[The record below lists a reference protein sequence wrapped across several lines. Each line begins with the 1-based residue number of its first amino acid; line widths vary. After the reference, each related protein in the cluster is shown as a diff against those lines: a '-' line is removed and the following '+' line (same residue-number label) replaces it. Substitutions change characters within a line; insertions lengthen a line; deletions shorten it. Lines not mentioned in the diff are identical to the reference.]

1 MAYVFSKESPVL
13 YFKPRAHVNPGGRN
27 EREYILWPAWAYRVV
42 APEVRDRKINV
53 LEKAVLGLCRA
64 GVTIAQ
70 EIALKIHIHPDLAVH
85 IMLGLRQNG
94 FIGYGGLPTQKG
106 IDVLQEET
114 LEDHKLITGYFFQDP
129 WELSLWPRFVEKLD
143 YADLEFTD
151 NGFPHLVFGSTGK
164 PWYQRAYMQFP
175 ERNADPRE
183 PGATEILRRTCQH
196 RRDLRNASSFQQ
208 WEEEFLDDMGSVP
221 LERISIVDEHPEPV
235 FLTTYL
241 YLPKDGT
248 DIDWYVCDPFGL
260 GHSPFLRRLIEKR
273 IDQYKEKQVQQYRGL
288 FKAVNRLIGNSLHTD
303 FKDYNETLEK
313 LRGDAVLTV
322 ENNLSSKIRSHKKAY
337 KNLTDMEYSLK
348 KAGER
353 CSGQE
358 VRAIMT
364 EARITLEAL
373 FGDIKESYPTNG
385 VWKKLYVNG
394 KPNSDREFIRE
405 LLNRAADKIGFQ
417 TPIPSAIANVKPG
430 QIKSVA
436 DYDDNWRLR
445 PAVIAAILAA
455 SEQPEHPLYAA
466 AKTEALLLEQIEE
479 IIKAA
484 GESVHAGDGKLEI
497 ASVQEM
503 VDKVYGM
510 VKLLLGF

>member
-1 MAYVFSKESPVL
+1 MAYVFDKESPVL
-13 YFKPRAHVNPGGRN
+13 YFKPRAHVKPGGRN

-42 APEVRDRKINV
+42 SPEVRDRKINV

-70 EIALKIHIHPDLAVH
+70 EIAPKIHIHPDLAIH
-85 IMLGLRQNG
+85 IIIGLCEKG
-94 FIGYGGLPTQKG
+94 FIAYNGLPTQKG
-106 IDVLQEET
+106 IEVLEEGI
-114 LEDHKLITGYFFQDP
+114 LEDHKLITGYVFQDP
-129 WELSLWPRFVEKLD
+129 WELSLWPRFVEKLN
-143 YADLEFTD
+143 YVNLEFKD
-151 NGFPHLVFGSTGK
+151 NGFPEIVFGSTGK

-175 ERNADPRE
+175 ERNTDPRE
-183 PGATEILRRTCQH
+183 PGAAEILRKTRQH
-196 RRDLRNASSFQQ
+196 RRDLGNASSSQQ
-208 WEEEFLDDMGSVP
+208 WEEDVLDDMGSAP
-221 LERISIVDEHPEPV
+221 LERISIVDGPEPF

-241 YLPKDGT
+241 YLPKDGG

-273 IDQYKEKQVQQYRGL
+273 IDQYKEKQSPQYKGL
-288 FKAVNRLIGNSLHTD
+288 FEAVNRLIGNSLNTD

-313 LRGDAVLTV
+313 LKGEAVLTV
-322 ENNLSSKIRSHKKAY
+322 ENNLSSKIRSHKKVY
-337 KNLTDMEYSLK
+337 ENLIDMEYSLK
-348 KAGER
+348 KAGEK

-364 EARITLEAL
+364 EARRTLEAL

-385 VWKKLYVNG
+385 VWKKMYANG
-394 KPNSDREFIRE
+394 KPNSDRKYIRN

-417 TPIPSAIANVKPG
+417 TPIPPALANVKPG
-430 QIKSVA
+430 QVKSVA

-455 SEQPEHPLYAA
+455 SEQSGHPLYAA
-466 AKTEALLLEQIEE
+466 AKAEPLLLEQLEE

-484 GESVHAGDGKLEI
+484 GESVHAGDGKLEM
-497 ASVQEM
+497 AFVEKM
-503 VDKVYGM
+503 VAEVYDM
-510 VKLLLGF
+510 IKLLI